1 MRWASAAVYGTMRS
15 SAWHRI
21 LGAWLRGYRDAL
33 TFRGRATRRDF
44 LAFIV
49 LHYALGYAVA
59 HWIMSAFDRHHIPLA
74 ALSLLTLVATLS
86 YNVRRLHD
94 SNRSGLLC
102 VGYFLFVAP
111 VVIVVSLTLA
121 PVDPGNRYGPDPRIR
136 RHPSGL
142 TKGS

>member
-1 MRWASAAVYGTMRS
+1 MRSAAL
-15 SAWHRI
+15 HRI

-33 TFRGRATRRDF
+33 TFHGRETRRNF
-44 LAFIV
+44 LSFVV
-49 LHYALGYAVA
+49 LHYALGYALA
-59 HWIMSAFDRHHIPLA
+59 HWIMDAFDRHDVPLF

-111 VVIVVSLTLA
+111 AVIVVSLALA
-121 PVDPGNRYGPDPRIR
+121 PVDPGNRYGPDPRTR
-136 RHPSGL
+136 QRSCQSE
-142 TKGS
+142 TEKKR